1 MTTTVGIRS
10 KDGVVLAADKRASKG
25 FFVGSKV
32 VQKIFSLDGA
42 TAVAIAGAM
51 SDAEYLVNLAKA
63 ERRLLALRRGY
74 PLSVKESAKLISN
87 IVYQS
92 MKSYNPFY
100 VELVVAGVDRDGAHV
115 YTSDMSGA
123 ITSED
128 FMSSGSGSPRPPC
141 GRRWNAIRGAGTAWT
156 CSRSRTGMRGRRT
169 EMAAEMGRM
178 PFFYNQEGRL
188 VQVDYAL
195 QAVSRGSTTLGL
207 KTKDFAVL
215 TSQVKPTRPL
225 MEPAEKVF
233 VVDDHIGATGSGYIG
248 DVTTLLDQLRV
259 AAQRHRLVYDEPIDV
274 GTLSRNLSEYLHEF
288 TMYAVRP
295 FGASIIVAGVD
306 DLGVQLIQ
314 VDPSGTTF
322 KGSAFAIGQSSDEAL
337 ETIVKGYRPDLQVE
351 EAVALATQA
360 IEGVNGGATQ
370 IEHGVVT
377 AGTKRFEH
385 RHNGNAG

>member
-1 MTTTVGIRS
+1 
-10 KDGVVLAADKRASKG
+10 
-25 FFVGSKV
+25 
-32 VQKIFSLDGA
+32 
-42 TAVAIAGAM
+42 
-51 SDAEYLVNLAKA
+51 
-63 ERRLLALRRGY
+63 
-74 PLSVKESAKLISN
+74 
-87 IVYQS
+87 
-92 MKSYNPFY
+92 
-100 VELVVAGVDRDGAHV
+100 
-115 YTSDMSGA
+115 
-123 ITSED
+123 
-128 FMSSGSGSPRPPC
+128 
-141 GRRWNAIRGAGTAWT
+141 
-156 CSRSRTGMRGRRT
+156 
-169 EMAAEMGRM
+169 MAAEMGRM

-225 MEPAEKVF
+225 MAPAEKVF

-314 VDPSGTTF
+314 VDPSGT
-322 KGSAFAIGQSSDEAL
+322 
-337 ETIVKGYRPDLQVE
+337 IVKGYRPDLSVE

-360 IEGVNGGATQ
+360 IEGMNGGATQ

-377 AGTKRFEH
+377 TGTKRFEH